1 MPDPALGAMPMTHW
15 ITDALLH
22 NLEAEG
28 TTACRVAMGRDFWIE
43 RFGASALISGRSD
56 IGSLPEDLLT
66 RAEEAGWAL
75 NRIFLRRLVREPGQ
89 LDVPTQIFGDP
100 QASPREVVSES
111 GLLYEIDFSASY
123 SVGLFTDQRANREFL
138 RARKPARLLNTFA
151 YTCAFSL
158 AAAHVGAE
166 TVSVDVSKSSLQRG
180 RRNFELNGIATT
192 SHRFVPEDVP
202 AYLRRLS
209 KRGETFDAV
218 ILDPPT
224 FGRAG
229 SGKTFRVERDFCA
242 LLAATSEIVSL
253 GGAILLSTNF
263 SGWTTRDL
271 ISTASGILPPETRFE
286 IVPPPPDF
294 FGETPSA
301 TVWALLPAP

>member
-1 MPDPALGAMPMTHW
+1 MPMTHW

-180 RRNFELNGIATT
+180 RHNFELNGIAIT

-209 KRGETFDAV
+209 KRGEKFDAV

-271 ISTASGILPPETRFE
+271 ISTASGILPPETRFQ

-294 FGETPSA
+294 FGDTPSA

>member
-1 MPDPALGAMPMTHW
+1 MPMTHW

-43 RFGASALISGRSD
+43 RFGASALISSRSD

-89 LDVPTQIFGDP
+89 LDVPAQIFGDP

-209 KRGETFDAV
+209 KRGEKFDAV

-271 ISTASGILPPETRFE
+271 ISTASGILPPETRFQ
-286 IVPPPPDF
+286 IVHPPPDF
-294 FGETPSA
+294 FGDTPSA

>member
-1 MPDPALGAMPMTHW
+1 MSMTHW
-15 ITDALLH
+15 IEDTLLH
-22 NLEAEG
+22 SLEAEG
-28 TTACRVAMGRDFWIE
+28 TTAYRIAVGRDFWIE
-43 RFGASALISGRSD
+43 RFGSSALISSRSE

-66 RAEEAGWAL
+66 RAENASWAL

-89 LDVPTQIFGDP
+89 QDVPTQIFGDP
-100 QASPREVVSES
+100 QASPREVVSEC

-180 RRNFELNGIATT
+180 RHNFELNSIAIT

-202 AYLRRLS
+202 AYLRRLA
-209 KRGETFDAV
+209 KRGEKFDAV

-229 SGKTFRVERDFCA
+229 SGKTFRVERDFGA

-263 SGWTTRDL
+263 SGWTTRNL
-271 ISTASGILPPETRFE
+271 ISTASGILPPETRFQ
-286 IVPPPPDF
+286 IVHPPPDF
-294 FGETPSA
+294 FGDTPSA

>member
-1 MPDPALGAMPMTHW
+1 MPMTHW

-180 RRNFELNGIATT
+180 RHNFELNGIAIT

-202 AYLRRLS
+202 AYLRRLA
-209 KRGETFDAV
+209 KRGEKFDAV

-271 ISTASGILPPETRFE
+271 ISTASGILPPETRFQ
-286 IVPPPPDF
+286 IVHPPPDF
-294 FGETPSA
+294 FGDTPSA

>member
-1 MPDPALGAMPMTHW
+1 MTHW

-180 RRNFELNGIATT
+180 RHNFELNGIAIT

-209 KRGETFDAV
+209 KRGEKFDAV

-271 ISTASGILPPETRFE
+271 ISTASGILPPETRFQ

-294 FGETPSA
+294 FGDTPSA

>member
-1 MPDPALGAMPMTHW
+1 MMHW
-15 ITDALLH
+15 IADTLLH
-22 NLEAEG
+22 SLEADG

-43 RFGASALISGRSD
+43 RFGSSALISSRSE

-66 RAEEAGWAL
+66 RAENAGWAL

-100 QASPREVVSES
+100 QASPREVVSEN

-123 SVGLFTDQRANREFL
+123 SVGLFTDQRANREFV
-138 RARKPARLLNTFA
+138 RARKPTRLLNTFA
-151 YTCAFSL
+151 YTCAFSV
-158 AAAHVGAE
+158 AAGHLGAE

-180 RRNFELNGIATT
+180 RRNFELNGIATS

-202 AYLRRLS
+202 AYLRRLA
-209 KRGETFDAV
+209 KRGEKFDTV

-229 SGKTFRVERDFCA
+229 SGKTFRVERDFGA
-242 LLAATSEIVSL
+242 LLAATSEIVSP

-271 ISTASGILPPETRFE
+271 ISTASGILPPETRFQ

-294 FGETPSA
+294 FGETPSS

>member
-1 MPDPALGAMPMTHW
+1 MTHW

-180 RRNFELNGIATT
+180 RHNFELNGIAIT

-202 AYLRRLS
+202 AYLRRLA
-209 KRGETFDAV
+209 KRGEKFDAV

-271 ISTASGILPPETRFE
+271 ISTASGILPPETRFQ
-286 IVPPPPDF
+286 IVHPPPDF
-294 FGETPSA
+294 FGDTPSA

>member
-1 MPDPALGAMPMTHW
+1 MTHW

-43 RFGASALISGRSD
+43 RFGASALISSRSD

-180 RRNFELNGIATT
+180 RHNFELNGIAIT

-202 AYLRRLS
+202 AYLRRLA
-209 KRGETFDAV
+209 KRGEKFDAV

-271 ISTASGILPPETRFE
+271 ISTASGILPPETRFQ
-286 IVPPPPDF
+286 IVHPPPDF
-294 FGETPSA
+294 FGDTPSA

>member
-1 MPDPALGAMPMTHW
+1 MMHW
-15 ITDALLH
+15 IADALLH
-22 NLEAEG
+22 SLETDG
-28 TTACRVAMGRDFWIE
+28 TTACRVALGRNFWIE
-43 RFGASALISGRSD
+43 RFGSSALISSRSE
-56 IGSLPEDLLT
+56 IGALPEDLLT
-66 RAEEAGWAL
+66 RAENAGWAL

-100 QASPREVVSES
+100 QASPREIVSEC

-123 SVGLFTDQRANREFL
+123 SVGLFTDQRANREFV

-151 YTCAFSL
+151 YTCAFSV

-209 KRGETFDAV
+209 KRGEKFDAV

-229 SGKTFRVERDFCA
+229 SGKTFRVERDFGA

-271 ISTASGILPPETRFE
+271 IAAASGILPPETRFE

>member
-1 MPDPALGAMPMTHW
+1 MTHW
-15 ITDALLH
+15 ITRRLLH
-22 NLEAEG
+22 DLEAEG
-28 TTACRVAMGRDFWIE
+28 TTACRVALGRDFWIE
-43 RFGASALISGRSD
+43 RFGASALISSRSE

-66 RAEEAGWAL
+66 QAENAGWTL
-75 NRIFLRRLVREPGQ
+75 KRIFLRRLVREPGQ
-89 LDVPTQIFGDP
+89 LDVPIQIFGDP

-123 SVGLFTDQRANREFL
+123 SVGLFTDQRANRKFVRE
-138 RARKPARLLNTFA
+138 RKPTRLLNTFA
-151 YTCAFSL
+151 YTCAFSV
-158 AAAHVGAE
+158 AAGHVGAE

-202 AYLRRLS
+202 AYLRRLA
-209 KRGETFDAV
+209 KRGEKFDTV

-224 FGRAG
+224 FGRG
-229 SGKTFRVERDFCA
+229 ESGKTFRVERDFGA
-242 LLAATSEIVSL
+242 LLSATSEIVSP

-263 SGWTTRDL
+263 SGWTTRHL
-271 ISTASGILPPETRFE
+271 IAAASGILPPDTRFQ
-286 IVPPPPDF
+286 IIPPPPDF

-301 TVWALLPAP
+301 TVWSLLPAS

>member
-1 MPDPALGAMPMTHW
+1 MTHW
-15 ITDALLH
+15 IADTLLH
-22 NLEAEG
+22 NLEADR
-28 TTACRVAMGRDFWIE
+28 TTAYRIAVGRDFWIE
-43 RFGASALISGRSD
+43 RFGSSALISSRSE
-56 IGSLPEDLLT
+56 IGALPEDLLT
-66 RAEEAGWAL
+66 RAENAGWAL

-89 LDVPTQIFGDP
+89 LDVPTQIFGDQ

-123 SVGLFTDQRANREFL
+123 SVGLFTDQRANREFV
-138 RARKPARLLNTFA
+138 RARKPKRLLNTFA
-151 YTCAFSL
+151 YTCAFSV

-202 AYLRRLS
+202 AYLRRLA
-209 KRGETFDAV
+209 KRGEKFDAV

-229 SGKTFRVERDFCA
+229 SGKTFRVERDFGA
-242 LLAATSEIVSL
+242 LLAANSEIVSP

-271 ISTASGILPPETRFE
+271 ISTASGILPPETRFQ

>member
-1 MPDPALGAMPMTHW
+1 MTHW

-28 TTACRVAMGRDFWIE
+28 TTAYRVAMGRDFWIE
-43 RFGASALISGRSD
+43 RFGASALISSRSD

-180 RRNFELNGIATT
+180 RHNFELNGIAIT

-202 AYLRRLS
+202 AYLRRLA
-209 KRGETFDAV
+209 KRGEKFDAV

-229 SGKTFRVERDFCA
+229 SGKTFRVERDFGA

-271 ISTASGILPPETRFE
+271 ISTASGILPPETRFQ
-286 IVPPPPDF
+286 IVHPPPDF
-294 FGETPSA
+294 FGDTPSA

>member
-1 MPDPALGAMPMTHW
+1 MSMMHW
-15 ITDALLH
+15 IADTLLH
-22 NLEAEG
+22 SLEADG
-28 TTACRVAMGRDFWIE
+28 TTAYRVAMGRDFWIE
-43 RFGASALISGRSD
+43 RFGSSALISSRSE

-66 RAEEAGWAL
+66 RAENAGWAL

-89 LDVPTQIFGDP
+89 LDVPTQILGDP
-100 QASPREVVSES
+100 QASPREIVSEC

-123 SVGLFTDQRANREFL
+123 SVGLFTDQRANREFV
-138 RARKPARLLNTFA
+138 RARKPTRLLNTFA
-151 YTCAFSL
+151 YTCAFSV
-158 AAAHVGAE
+158 AAGHLGAE

-202 AYLRRLS
+202 AYLRRLA
-209 KRGETFDAV
+209 KRGEKFDTV

-229 SGKTFRVERDFCA
+229 SGKTFRVERDFGA
-242 LLAATSEIVSL
+242 LLAATSEIVSP

-271 ISTASGILPPETRFE
+271 ISTASGILPPETRFQ

-294 FGETPSA
+294 FGETPSS